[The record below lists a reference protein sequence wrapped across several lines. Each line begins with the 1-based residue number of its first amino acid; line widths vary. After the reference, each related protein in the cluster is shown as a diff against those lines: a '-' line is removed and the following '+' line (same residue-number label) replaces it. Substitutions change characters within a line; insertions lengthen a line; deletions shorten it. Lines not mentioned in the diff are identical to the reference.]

1 MAVGYRASLLRLWKA
16 AVPDRASRPARLQ
29 AHAAET
35 RLSVQSSQ
43 AALTGPRQSGLPR
56 RLSAGAVAGKWGV
69 PGGKRARKKAK
80 DSVDGGP
87 LKVAA
92 GDEVGRVLHCMWE
105 LMW

>member
-1 MAVGYRASLLRLWKA
+1 VKA

-43 AALTGPRQSGLPR
+43 AALTGPRQLGLPR